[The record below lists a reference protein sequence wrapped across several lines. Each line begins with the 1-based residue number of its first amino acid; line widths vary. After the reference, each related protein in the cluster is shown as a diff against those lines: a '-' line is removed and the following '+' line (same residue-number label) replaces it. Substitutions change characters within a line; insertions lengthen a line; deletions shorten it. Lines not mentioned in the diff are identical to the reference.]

1 MAENSDKIK
10 VLNCKASDNEYLHK
24 DFHGALCYG
33 IKYLDDVY
41 GQDATA
47 EYIKQVGC
55 SVPLDAET
63 EQCWPGNA
71 VPHEI
76 QPSDMA

>member
-41 GQDATA
+41 G
-47 EYIKQVGC
+47 
-55 SVPLDAET
+55 
-63 EQCWPGNA
+63 
-71 VPHEI
+71 
-76 QPSDMA
+76 